1 MKVVQVMLLG
11 MIAALLTSCSS
22 VTVIADT
29 NSETDFSRYKT
40 FSFLG
45 WQAESGQLLDE
56 EDKEILYGA
65 FEKEFNAR
73 GLTYVER
80 GGDMD
85 VSLFIVF
92 NEETGVSA
100 YNRYTGTAHGAYDL
114 YDTGW
119 AYGYGNTK
127 YSQRAYRVGTLVLD
141 AFDGKTKKQIW
152 QGTVQSKVNEDRPSR
167 ARTIPKKVGLL
178 MKKFP
183 KSR

>member
-1 MKVVQVMLLG
+1 
-11 MIAALLTSCSS
+11 MIAALLASCSP

-29 NSETDFSRYKT
+29 DSETDFSRYRT

-45 WQAESGQLLDE
+45 WQADSDQQLDE
-56 EDKEILYGA
+56 EDKQILYEA

-73 GLTYVER
+73 GLTYVEQ

-92 NEETGVSA
+92 NERSAVSA

-114 YDTGW
+114 YDSGW

-127 YSQRAYRVGTLVLD
+127 YSQRAYQVGTLVMD

-152 QGTVQSKVNEDRPSR
+152 QGTVQSKVTADRASR
-167 ARTIPKKVGLL
+167 ARSIPKKVGLL

-183 KSR
+183 VSRK